1 MWLQVKKFLLYVIC
15 LCANIAI
22 AGGLEQYYP
31 NKLNRCII
39 TKSAIDDYE
48 PEEFGLS
55 NNLLRQ
61 TGQKPVYYGTRII
74 VKGRLLDQN
83 CVPVSDAKIY
93 LWQVGSD
100 GKYPYTPLRT
110 RINKKML
117 NSASKSSF
125 TGSGTAT
132 TNNKGEFYFITIYPG
147 KIQNTVSNVNI
158 RVEHRD
164 LGQLQTKLYLTSQ
177 TLNSENC
184 GEVNYALSNISDELR
199 IYEFNVVMSG
209 KTLRRY

>member
-1 MWLQVKKFLLYVIC
+1 MKKFLLYVIC
-15 LCANIAI
+15 LYTTIAMAKDI
-22 AGGLEQYYP
+22 KFYP
-31 NKLNRCII
+31 NKLNRC
-39 TKSAIDDYE
+39 TVTNSTMDDYE

-55 NNLLRQ
+55 NNLLRK
-61 TGQKPVYYGTRII
+61 TGQKPIYSGTRII

-110 RINKKML
+110 RINKEML
-117 NSASKSSF
+117 NLASKSSF

-132 TNNKGEFYFITIYPG
+132 TNNKGEFYFITLYPSAIHT
-147 KIQNTVSNVNI
+147 KTANVNI

-164 LGQLQTKLYLTSQ
+164 LGKLQTKLYLTSQ
-177 TLNSENC
+177 TTNSENC
-184 GEVNYALSNISDELR
+184 GEISHALANIPDELR
-199 IYEFNVVMSG
+199 IYEFDVVMPG
-209 KTLRRY
+209 RTLRRY